1 MKKNLFSF
9 FLLISFLGFG
19 QYTYIPDDNFEQALI
34 NLGYDDVLDNQILT
48 SNISNVTELNVSEM
62 MINDLTG
69 IQSFT
74 FLEELN
80 CSFNELNG
88 LDVSQN
94 LNLKKLTCGGGGN
107 TLSDMDLSNNTLLEY
122 IDSQYAYVEN
132 INLVGLTNLNYLT
145 IWGNQISQLDLS
157 TNINLRELRA
167 NNNNLS
173 ELNVSNSP
181 NLEILMC
188 SNNQISELELS
199 QNPNLIL
206 IICDYNQIENLD
218 ISANPNVYLLLAANN
233 KLKTLNLKNRA
244 EMETFD
250 FESKYNTDLFCIE
263 VDDAEFATANWND
276 PVFVDSW
283 SSYSEDCNYM
293 STNEQDFTTFQIYP
307 NPTKNVLN
315 FSENL
320 KEITIYDLSGKS
332 ILKGKGSQIN
342 VSNLPTGNYL
352 LKGITNSG
360 KSINQKF
367 IKN

>member
-1 MKKNLFSF
+1 MV
-9 FLLISFLGFG
+9 
-19 QYTYIPDDNFEQALI
+19 E
-34 NLGYDDVLDNQILT
+34 V
-48 SNISNVTELNVSEM
+48 
-62 MINDLTG
+62 
-69 IQSFT
+69 
-74 FLEELN
+74 
-80 CSFNELNG
+80 
-88 LDVSQN
+88 
-94 LNLKKLTCGGGGN
+94 N

-263 VDDAEFATANWND
+263 VDDAVFANANWNNSETI
-276 PVFVDSW
+276 DSW
-283 SSYSEDCNYM
+283 SNFSEDCNYM
-293 STNEQDFTTFQIYP
+293 STNEQDFTTFQIFP
-307 NPTKNVLN
+307 NPTKNILN

-320 KEITIYDLSGKS
+320 KEITIYDLSGKL
-332 ILKGKGSQIN
+332 ILKGKGDQIN
-342 VSNLPTGNYL
+342 VSNLPSGTYL